1 MLRSERAARSLLV
14 LLVLSV
20 LLAGCGGGDGSGVG
34 NSQGQQGDRAAEGDG
49 GAQGSEK
56 KIAFGT
62 IRAVKPDKGRISLK
76 PTSEAQ
82 GDEPLA
88 FKVAD
93 NTAITLDGREAEIGD
108 VAGGQQ
114 AQIEYAGGGGGVNR
128 ATSVELFQVQR
139 QEEN

>member
-1 MLRSERAARSLLV
+1 MLRSERAVRPLLA

-20 LLAGCGGGDGSGVG
+20 ILAGCGGGEGSGG
-34 NSQGQQGDRAAEGDG
+34 SDPQKQQGNKAAESNG
-49 GAQGSEK
+49 GAQEPEK
-56 KIAFGT
+56 KIALGT

-76 PTSEAQ
+76 PASEVQ
-82 GDEPLA
+82 GEEPLA

-93 NTAITLDGREAEIGD
+93 DTTITLDGREAEIGD

-114 AQIEYAGGGGGVNR
+114 AQIEYFGGGGGVNR